1 MSVLSDAEKEEVR
14 EAYNRLVSAQELSPR
29 WGQRQMIAEVANT
42 FAQSTL
48 NAAEDASESA
58 ASNFSGAGD
67 AGRESALNG
76 QHIALIEAGTG
87 TGKTIAYVIPG
98 VVMAKARGKRLLIA
112 TATVAL
118 QEQLIHK
125 DLPAIGASSGLDFNF
140 VLAKG
145 RRRYLCLSQL
155 DRVLE
160 RESPSN
166 ENLWLYPDELEPD
179 ISRDAYA
186 LYQKMLEALARG
198 DWDGDR
204 DNWPDPIED
213 SVWYPLTAD
222 QSQVAGRPCA
232 HGRSCS
238 SCRARDGIQEAE
250 VIVTNHDLVLAD
262 LALGGGVI
270 FPKPEELLYV
280 FDEGHHLPDKALQHF
295 ASFCRI
301 GSTRSWL
308 GDCRKAF
315 TRGEP
320 LLSELPGLA
329 TSVESLPQQFQD
341 IVDALERVEMEA
353 ATLLAEHA
361 IAEQLRFPRGVVP
374 EGLRSVAQEQE
385 GLWSRLSAT
394 TRSVANGIERALDAD
409 DELSARKDE
418 LDHWQ
423 RAVAGIELR
432 ATSNLALWSD
442 FAGGIEIKD
451 GSLPRARWLSQGGQD
466 AAAVLDFHSSRV
478 LAADL
483 LSSQLWDRAAAVVLT
498 SATMTALGRFD
509 RFVFASGVP
518 SSARQKIVSSPFD
531 YARGTFAIPAM
542 RSDPSDSLA
551 HTEEVLERL
560 PELLATGAG
569 SLVLFSSRRQLNDVF
584 DGLPLKLQQLVLKQ
598 DDHSKQ
604 ELLKRHR
611 ETVDGGSASVIFG
624 LASFAEGVD
633 LPGDYCRHV
642 VIAKLPFPVPD
653 NPIDATLAE
662 WIEDQGK
669 NSFMEISVPEAALRL
684 VQASGRLLRTEKDS
698 GRITLLDRRLLT
710 RRYGNAI
717 LESLPPFNRDFH

>member
-1 MSVLSDAEKEEVR
+1 MSGLSDAEKDAVR
-14 EAYNRLVSAQELSPR
+14 EAYNELVSSQELSPR

-42 FAQSTL
+42 FAA
-48 NAAEDASESA
+48 NALYDSEDATDSETSA
-58 ASNFSGAGD
+58 DANSNSSEGFAD
-67 AGRESALNG
+67 G

-98 VVMAKARGKRLLIA
+98 VVMAKARGRRLLIA

-125 DLPAIGASSGLDFNF
+125 DLPAIRASSGLDFNF

-160 RESPSN
+160 RETPSS

-204 DNWPDPIED
+204 DNWPEPID
-213 SVWYPLTAD
+213 DTVWYPLTAD

-270 FPKPEELLYV
+270 FPKPEETLYV
-280 FDEGHHLPDKALQHF
+280 FDEGHHLPDKAIQHF

-301 GSTRSWL
+301 GSTRNWL

-315 TRGEP
+315 VRGEP

-329 TSVESLPQQFQD
+329 IAVEALPQQLQD
-341 IVDALERVEMEA
+341 LSDALEQVELEA
-353 ATLLAEHA
+353 TTLLAEQPME
-361 IAEQLRFPRGVVP
+361 EQLRFPRGVVP
-374 EGLRSVAQEQE
+374 EGLRSVAQIQE
-385 GLWSRLSAT
+385 DLWSRLAAT
-394 TRSVANGIERALDAD
+394 ITSIANGIERALDD
-409 DELSARKDE
+409 DELGARKDE
-418 LDHWQ
+418 LEHWQ
-423 RAVAGIELR
+423 RAVAGIDLR
-432 ATSNLALWSD
+432 ATSNLTLWGD
-442 FAGGIEIKD
+442 FANGVGLED
-451 GSLPRARWLSQGGQD
+451 GSLPRARWLTQGGED
-466 AAAVLDFHSSRV
+466 SGAALDFHSSRV

-483 LSSQLWDRAAAVVLT
+483 LASQLWDRAAAAVLT

-518 SSARQKIVSSPFD
+518 STARQKIVASPFD

-542 RSDPSDSLA
+542 RADPSDSLA

-560 PELLATGAG
+560 PELLTTGAG

-611 ETVDGGSASVIFG
+611 ETVDDGSASVIFG

-669 NSFMEISVPEAALRL
+669 NSFMEISVPEAAQRL
-684 VQASGRLLRTEKDS
+684 VQASGRLLRTETDS

-710 RRYGNAI
+710 RRYGSAI
-717 LESLPPFNRDFH
+717 LDSLPPFKRDFH